1 MRLHSVLTEFHYIR
15 LGNCLLGTPELSFSC
30 MKSKYC
36 ERKYWKINIDW
47 VPIFMFTRKQYF
59 SNDLR
64 MLTSTSPAKFCQ
76 QLYRSAKCA
85 CSSNTPA
92 VPWTVAIRLTHAH
105 CCVATA
111 TIKAS
116 KFPRQIWGRRPR
128 PAGSLVLSL
137 ECSLWSSLRL
147 HPSVR
152 LTAIVL
158 IILECWR
165 TLSVC
170 ISLCLIVLSTSSG
183 ILLFPVG

>member
-1 MRLHSVLTEFHYIR
+1 MSENIEKSTLIESPFSS
-15 LGNCLLGTPELSFSC
+15 LLE
-30 MKSKYC
+30 
-36 ERKYWKINIDW
+36 NH
-47 VPIFMFTRKQYF
+47 IFQMICACSRT
-59 SNDLR
+59 
-64 MLTSTSPAKFCQ
+64 TSSAKFCQ
-76 QLYRSAKCA
+76 RLYCSAKCA
-85 CSSNTPA
+85 CSFNTPA

-105 CCVATA
+105 CRVTTA

-116 KFPRQIWGRRPR
+116 KFPREIWGRRPR
-128 PAGSLVLSL
+128 PAGSRVLSL

-170 ISLCLIVLSTSSG
+170 ISLCLIVLSSSSG
-183 ILLFPVG
+183 ILLFPGRLAWLLVAVRKSSLVFYLITH